1 MLRFLLIACVVAVVP
16 LHGRANP
23 TAEIEENDFL
33 DLVDSDGNVL
43 IQAQGL
49 DAVNVEARSQGQ
61 AYPALGHWSPEGHCF
76 VKPAPVDCN
85 GVFKR

>member
-1 MLRFLLIACVVAVVP
+1 MLRFLLIACLVAVVP

-43 IQAQGL
+43 IQAQGV
-49 DAVNVEARSQGQ
+49 DKVNAEERSQGL
-61 AYPALGHWSPEGHCF
+61 AFPDRGTGHRRGTF
-76 VKPAPVDCN
+76 VKPAPGDCK
-85 GVFKR
+85 GVFKS